1 MSTTSGST
9 SFNLDLVNLIE
20 EAYERCGQEM
30 KTGYDMRTARR
41 SLNIMTIE
49 WANRGINLWTI
60 EQGFIETNPMS
71 HEGSTLCA
79 KSLNKDRGNHPS
91 RRMIGAT
98 SLT

>member
-1 MSTTSGST
+1 MA
-9 SFNLDLVNLIE
+9 DADAV
-20 EAYERCGQEM
+20 
-30 KTGYDMRTARR
+30 KTHADVPTGPRGRVTVEGEPSAATRTAG
-41 SLNIMTIE
+41 LLG
-49 WANRGINLWTI
+49 GILSYTV